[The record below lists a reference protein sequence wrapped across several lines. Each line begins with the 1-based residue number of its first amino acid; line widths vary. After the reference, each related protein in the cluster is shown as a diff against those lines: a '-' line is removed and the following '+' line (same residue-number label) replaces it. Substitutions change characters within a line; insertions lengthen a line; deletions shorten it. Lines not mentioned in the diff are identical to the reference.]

1 MEKMSKTTK
10 NKVGPL
16 GVEFDPLV
24 ECAICQAVVGPGN
37 AQTRWV
43 NIGGK
48 PVKVWVCQTCL
59 RFSRGY
65 QVEKYVMKEEKT
77 P

>member
-1 MEKMSKTTK
+1 
-10 NKVGPL
+10 
-16 GVEFDPLV
+16 
-24 ECAICQAVVGPGN
+24 
-37 AQTRWV
+37 V